1 MKNLLQG
8 LVLFSIIATTACTDA
23 PKADEAT
30 ATAPQEVQEVSAE
43 GTQYTVDLQKSHI
56 DWIGTKP
63 TGRHHG
69 SFKLQD
75 ASLTAANNILTGGN
89 FTIDVNSI
97 TALDDDGSANAKLL
111 THLKSADFFDVDKY
125 KTAKF
130 EITNVQEGVNS
141 GDKKVVLSGAT
152 HTITGNLT
160 MKDITKSITFPA
172 IITFTETGLTAHAE
186 FNIDRTQW
194 GIVYRSDKSMGDKFI
209 NTDVNLTVHLEAV
222 K

>member
-1 MKNLLQG
+1 MKNILGFVAAAL
-8 LVLFSIIATTACTDA
+8 IITTSCTDA
-23 PKADEAT
+23 PKADEAK
-30 ATAPQEVQEVSAE
+30 ATDAKEVQQVASD
-43 GTQYTVDLQKSHI
+43 GTQYNIDVQKSKV

-69 SFKLQD
+69 SFTIQD
-75 ASLTAANNILTGGN
+75 GYITVANNSIKGGN
-89 FTIDVNSI
+89 FIIDVNSI
-97 TALDDDGSANAKLL
+97 TVMDEDGSANPKLQ
-111 THLKSADFFDVDKY
+111 THLKSADFFEVDKY

-130 EITNVQEGVNS
+130 EITNAQEGVNS
-141 GDKKVVLSGAT
+141 GDKKTVLTSAT

-172 IITFTETGLTAHAE
+172 IVMFTETGLTAHAE

-194 GIVYRSDKSMGDKFI
+194 NIVYHSDKSLGDKFI